1 VKRFPISIFIAILGL
16 TIISFSA
23 LFTIAGNFSFI
34 IKELIYILI
43 GFTIA
48 YFITLFDFRII
59 KYFVLII
66 YGLSVASLIL
76 VLVVG
81 VAIHES
87 TRWINLFGI
96 TNIQPSEFAKI
107 ALIIILAYIFQEDTT
122 NFKKF
127 LYATLALVPMVVL
140 IFVEPDMGT
149 SLVLV
154 FIYLIMMFMTVP
166 IKYPVFT
173 IAGILA
179 SIPILIKFLKPWQYQ
194 RFLSFLN
201 PQKDPLGSGYNV
213 IQSLIATGSGEV
225 FGKGIAQ
232 SNMTKLKFVPVQY
245 ADFIFSAI
253 GEIWGFIGSIAV
265 LGFFT
270 ILFTYFIKVYNNTE
284 NKFGKN
290 LAVGIFAM
298 FVFQVLVNIG
308 MCVGLMPVTGIPL
321 PFVSFGGSSAIANF
335 VAIGIVISIN
345 IYKDEM
351 TIAS

>member
-1 VKRFPISIFIAILGL
+1 MKRFPISIFIAILGL

-127 LYATLALVPMVVL
+127 LYATLALAPMVVL

-270 ILFTYFIKVYNNTE
+270 ILFTYFIKVHNNTE

-335 VAIGIVISIN
+335 IAIGIVISIN

>member
-127 LYATLALVPMVVL
+127 LYATLALAPMVVL

-290 LAVGIFAM
+290 LAVGILAM

-335 VAIGIVISIN
+335 IAIGIVISIN

>member
-127 LYATLALVPMVVL
+127 LYATLALAPMVVL

-335 VAIGIVISIN
+335 IAIGIVISIN